1 MPSPI
6 HTSFWGIQ
14 MDKPTNNFRSVKI
27 EDVEILLDAYDNMVM
42 GKANGVTN
50 FPESGDDLKVSLRNS
65 KYDLFPVEE
74 AQDLK
79 DNYLSVWREGGNIR
93 GNRQFELLAPIA
105 RRGGNTET
113 LAEENAVRRREAWAA
128 RHFEDY
134 SLAGVVAQVK
144 WLVVGSRGIDH
155 MRQVIREAKDKLE
168 KSMTEERVYPRPK
181 ETKDEFI
188 SRCMGW
194 AAMVSEFP
202 DSGQR
207 YAVCERYWAE
217 GPQTKIEPNP
227 CWDGYEAIGL
237 KPNGDPNC
245 VPVKAAKLYH
255 LKEAAKKQ
263 IDISFNKK

>member
-1 MPSPI
+1 MN
-6 HTSFWGIQ
+6 
-14 MDKPTNNFRSVKI
+14 KKELLEKTNELLTKI
-27 EDVEILLDAYDNMVM
+27 A
-42 GKANGVTN
+42 TN
-50 FPESGDDLKVSLRNS
+50 FPEQGDDNKVSLRNS
-65 KYDLFPVEE
+65 NYQLFPVEE
-74 AQDLK
+74 AQDLI
-79 DNYLSVWREGGNIR
+79 DNLLSIWREGGNIR

-128 RHFEDY
+128 RHEDDY
-134 SLAGVVAQVK
+134 LLAGVVAQIK

-155 MRQVIREAKDKLE
+155 MRQVIRDAKNRLE
-168 KSMTEERVYPRPK
+168 KKEFEKLPVDARVYPRPN

-194 AAMVSEFP
+194 AAMVSEYP

-207 YAVCERYWAE
+207 YAVCERYWTE

-227 CWDGYEAIGL
+227 CWDGYEAIVL

-245 VPVKAAKLYH
+245 VPVKTAKLYH